1 MIGNGTQIAEK
12 ADRSREDTMATDS
25 DGTLRALI
33 RLIPPA
39 RALKEDLEKSLNLEL
54 HEGSGDLAVR
64 SLNGL
69 QASVVRI
76 TADPYVETLA
86 LDPTAEADDKQK
98 VSQALLAA
106 GQLVAYLEGQTGLVG
121 SGERSGSYHVQTAPI
136 TNISFMAGNNKL
148 EGVSPETIDKAVD
161 AFEQSIQG
169 QQVAEEQE
177 EEEEE

>member
-1 MIGNGTQIAEK
+1 MIGNGAQLAERI
-12 ADRSREDTMATDS
+12 DQSQEDNMTTDG

-39 RALKEDLEKSLNLEL
+39 RALKEDLENSINLEL

-86 LDPTAEADDKQK
+86 LDPIEEADDKQK

-106 GQLVAYLEGQTGLVG
+106 GQLVAYMEGQTGLAG
-121 SGERSGSYHVQTAPI
+121 AGGRSGNYSVQTAPI
-136 TNISFMAGNNKL
+136 TNISFMAGNTNL
-148 EGVSPETIDKAVD
+148 NGVPPETIDKAMST
-161 AFEQSIQG
+161 FEEALKG
-169 QQVAEEQE
+169 QQVDEDDEDEVEE
-177 EEEEE
+177 

>member
-1 MIGNGTQIAEK
+1 MIGNGAQIAEK
-12 ADRSREDTMATDS
+12 ADRSQEDTMTTDS

-69 QASVVRI
+69 QASVLRI
-76 TADPYVETLA
+76 TSDPYIETLA
-86 LDPTAEADDKQK
+86 LDPTEEADDKQK

-121 SGERSGSYHVQTAPI
+121 PGGRSGNYHVQTAPI
-136 TNISFMAGNNKL
+136 ANISFMTGNTKL
-148 EGVSPETIDKAVD
+148 EGVPPETIDKAIST
-161 AFEQSIQG
+161 FEESLKG

-177 EEEEE
+177 EEVEE

>member
-1 MIGNGTQIAEK
+1 MIGNGAQIAEK
-12 ADRSREDTMATDS
+12 ADRSQEDTMTTDS

-33 RLIPPA
+33 RLIPPV
-39 RALKEDLEKSLNLEL
+39 RALQEGLEKSINLEL

-86 LDPTAEADDKQK
+86 LDPIEEADDKQK

-121 SGERSGSYHVQTAPI
+121 AGGRSGNYSVQTAPI
-136 TNISFMAGNNKL
+136 TNISFMAGNTNL
-148 EGVSPETIDKAVD
+148 NGVPPETIDKAMST
-161 AFEQSIQG
+161 FEEALKG
-169 QQVAEEQE
+169 QQE
-177 EEEEE
+177 EEEEEAEE

>member
-1 MIGNGTQIAEK
+1 MIGNGAQIA
-12 ADRSREDTMATDS
+12 ASTDQSQEDTMTIDG

-54 HEGSGDLAVR
+54 HDGSGDLAVR

-69 QASVVRI
+69 QASVGRI
-76 TADPYVETLA
+76 TNDSYVETLA
-86 LDPTAEADDKQK
+86 LDPTEAVDDKQK

-121 SGERSGSYHVQTAPI
+121 QSSGGSHIQTAPNVNVNVLQG
-136 TNISFMAGNNKL
+136 NIKGL
-148 EGVSPETIDKAVD
+148 PPETLDKAVGI
-161 AFEQSIQG
+161 AEQALQG
-169 QQVAEEQE
+169 GGATGEQE
-177 EEEEE
+177 EEVEE

>member
-1 MIGNGTQIAEK
+1 MIGNGAQIAAR
-12 ADRSREDTMATDS
+12 ADQSQEDNMTTDG

-39 RALKEDLEKSLNLEL
+39 RALKEDLENSINLEL

-86 LDPTAEADDKQK
+86 LDPTAEVDDKQK

-106 GQLVAYLEGQTGLVG
+106 GQLVAYMEGQTGLAG
-121 SGERSGSYHVQTAPI
+121 AGGRSGNYSVQTAPI

-148 EGVSPETIDKAVD
+148 EGVSPETIDKAVN
-161 AFEQSIQG
+161 AFEAIRQG
-169 QQVAEEQE
+169 TAGG
-177 EEEEE
+177 